1 MKKERMMKKKSMTKK
16 VVSVATAAALAGT
29 MLSGC
34 GGFGDSST
42 ADSDSGL
49 TEVKM
54 ASPTALA
61 SLDLCWVY
69 AADALGFLEEEG
81 ISLSMIECTDG
92 SDPKILAAGEADFA
106 GFSPSV
112 GLTAVQSGVDNV
124 LGICN
129 CVAYN
134 MFGLAVNKDS
144 DIKEWADFEGVNIG
158 FLSESG
164 AVLYNPILQ
173 AAGVDTGT
181 VTYTTY
187 GTAEYEALASGQ
199 VPAMGTWL
207 SEFYMCEG
215 MGYDWNYFS
224 GDDVLPQMANSL
236 WVNKDFAQKN
246 PELVKGMVHAV
257 EKSMYAC
264 YYAPE
269 VVADLVLVRYPSI
282 EITWEGAV
290 GAVEGNVAG
299 MFGIE
304 EADREAAIEKNEIGL
319 YDMDVV
325 NQTIQN
331 LKDGGALTSDMDFA
345 GYYTNDY
352 VTTGIDYA
360 AVEAACDAYE
370 FSSDVY
376 KNAQ

>member
-1 MKKERMMKKKSMTKK
+1 MRKKSMMKKM
-16 VVSVATAAALAGT
+16 VSVATAAAMAAT

-34 GGFGDSST
+34 GSSGEKS
-42 ADSDSGL
+42 ASGSDAGGL
-49 TEVKM
+49 TEVKV

-61 SLDLCWVY
+61 SLDLCWLY
-69 AADALGFLEEEG
+69 AADALGFLAEEG

-92 SDPKILAAGEADFA
+92 SDPKLLAAGEADFA

-112 GLTAVQSGVDNV
+112 GLTAVQSGVTNV
-124 LGICN
+124 KGICN
-129 CVAYN
+129 TVAYN
-134 MFGLAVNKDS
+134 MFGIAVNKDS
-144 DIKEWADFEGVNIG
+144 EIKDWADFTGKNIG
-158 FLSESG
+158 FVSEAG

-173 AAGVDTGT
+173 AAGVDTST
-181 VTYTTY
+181 VTYTNY

-207 SEFYMCEG
+207 SEYYMCQG
-215 MGYDWNYFS
+215 MGYEWEYFS

-236 WVNKDFAQKN
+236 WVNTEFAEKN
-246 PELVKGMVHAV
+246 PDLVKGMVRAV

-282 EITWEGAV
+282 EITWDGAV

-299 MFGIE
+299 MFGIDKADQ
-304 EADREAAIEKNEIGL
+304 EANVSKNEIGL

-325 NQTIQN
+325 NQTVQN
-331 LKDGGALTSDMDFA
+331 LKDGGALTEDMDFA
-345 GYYTNDY
+345 SYYTNDY
-352 VTTGIDYA
+352 VTTGIDFA
-360 AVEAACDAYE
+360 AVEEVCNAYE
-370 FSSDVY
+370 FSSDAY
-376 KNAQ
+376 KEAH